1 MDDCVLPAA
10 EMLSR
15 LSGPVIFVGDG
26 AVRYRQLIE
35 ETLGD
40 NALFAAATQ
49 NVPRPSNGA
58 MLAEI
63 SFTQHG
69 PLLPEQLLPN
79 YLRLSEAEL
88 SRKQKA

>member
-1 MDDCVLPAA
+1 
-10 EMLSR
+10 
-15 LSGPVIFVGDG
+15 
-26 AVRYRQLIE
+26 
-35 ETLGD
+35 
-40 NALFAAATQ
+40 
-49 NVPRPSNGA
+49 

-69 PLLPEQLLPN
+69 PLLPEQLLPT